1 MAPRLRKV
9 QPGSAGI
16 TRRQAGGGFTYAAAN
31 GRKVT
36 SESTLERIR
45 ALAIPPAWTDVWI
58 APQANAHIQ
67 ATGIDAAGRTQYL
80 YHSRWRELRDAE
92 KFTRS
97 LSFAQRLPAVRRTVS
112 RDLKQEDD
120 VRRRALA
127 AAVRLLDRA
136 GLRVGGAAYAEENG
150 SFGASTLQRRHV
162 SVEKNLV
169 RLVFRGKSGGD
180 WDVALEDPL
189 LAAYFATVP
198 KTPRAAPAICYPV
211 VNGRRK
217 KWQGVSDTDINGY
230 LADAASS
237 HISAK
242 DFRTW
247 QGTVVAARSLA
258 RALRAGDSSPDAVTV
273 AVKDAAEW
281 LHNTP
286 SVARDS
292 YVDPRV
298 VKHFE
303 QGRAADFRRQPDRA
317 VLDLLT
323 DGAHR

>member
-1 MAPRLRKV
+1 MAPRLVRV
-9 QPGSAGI
+9 QPGSPGISRRRAGK
-16 TRRQAGGGFTYAAAN
+16 GFTYKSAN
-31 GRKVT
+31 GRRVT

-45 ALAIPPAWTDVWI
+45 GLAIPPAWTDVWI

-67 ATGIDAAGRTQYL
+67 ATGTDVAGRTQYL
-80 YHSRWRELRDAE
+80 YHPRWRELRDAE

-97 LSFAQRLPAVRRTVS
+97 LSFAQSLPAVRRTVT
-112 RDLKQEDD
+112 RDLAQEADP
-120 VRRRALA
+120 RRRALA

-150 SFGASTLQRRHV
+150 SFGASTVQRRHV
-162 SVEKNLV
+162 TLEGDLV

-180 WDVALEDPL
+180 WDVAVEDAAIASF
-189 LAAYFATVP
+189 LAMVP
-198 KTPRAAPAICYPV
+198 KTPRASPAICYPV
-211 VNGRRK
+211 VAGRRK
-217 KWQGVSDTDINGY
+217 HWQGVSDTDINAY
-230 LADAASS
+230 LADAASA

-258 RALRAGDSSPDAVTV
+258 RSLRAGDSSPGAV
-273 AVKDAAEW
+273 AAAIQDAATW

-286 SVARDS
+286 AVARDA

-303 QGRAADFRRQPDRA
+303 QGRAADFTRQADRA
-317 VLDLLT
+317 VLRLLT
-323 DGAHR
+323 DGKA

>member
-1 MAPRLRKV
+1 
-9 QPGSAGI
+9 
-16 TRRQAGGGFTYAAAN
+16 
-31 GRKVT
+31 
-36 SESTLERIR
+36 
-45 ALAIPPAWTDVWI
+45 
-58 APQANAHIQ
+58 
-67 ATGIDAAGRTQYL
+67 
-80 YHSRWRELRDAE
+80 
-92 KFTRS
+92 
-97 LSFAQRLPAVRRTVS
+97 
-112 RDLKQEDD
+112 
-120 VRRRALA
+120 
-127 AAVRLLDRA
+127 
-136 GLRVGGAAYAEENG
+136 
-150 SFGASTLQRRHV
+150 
-162 SVEKNLV
+162 VEKNLV